1 MNDANRLSLRQLRC
15 FVTVA
20 DELHFRR
27 AAERLHVS
35 QPPLTQR
42 IQDMERD
49 LGVELFRR
57 IGNKG
62 ELTDAGRMVL
72 KGARMK
78 ASLGPVYIENRGGAG
93 GLVGGDAVAHANS
106 DGYTLL
112 LGSVGTQV
120 VIPSASG
127 TAPYDPD
134 KDFEPISILLTSS
147 LAIVVHPGLPARTLK
162 ELVAYAKANPGTLS
176 YGSTG
181 AGSTSQL
188 AGELFKSLTGTRI
201 VSAPYKGAG
210 PMISDVIRGHIPLT
224 MVNVTGQ
231 LIDLHR
237 SGKVRLLAMTST
249 SRLAAAPDEPRPRQ
263 DCPE

>member
-1 MNDANRLSLRQLRC
+1 M
-15 FVTVA
+15 F
-20 DELHFRR
+20 
-27 AAERLHVS
+27 
-35 QPPLTQR
+35 
-42 IQDMERD
+42 
-49 LGVELFRR
+49 
-57 IGNKG
+57 
-62 ELTDAGRMVL
+62 
-72 KGARMK
+72 
-78 ASLGPVYIENRGGAG
+78 
-93 GLVGGDAVAHANS
+93 S
-106 DGYTLL
+106 DGH